1 MSAAEILRFA
11 LRGVAANKLRSSL
24 TVLGVLIGVASVI
37 LLVGVGTASQ
47 QEVEES
53 IEALGT
59 NTLTVTASG
68 SQGTQVRF
76 TDLTAEIAEGLEASE
91 LTPDV
96 ASVSPVATT
105 TATAVWDGAEYEV
118 GSVVGSDEHYL
129 EAANFEVAEGTGITE
144 SDVEAGARVA
154 VVGSTVVDELFGG
167 DDPVGEQISL
177 AGAVYTVVGVL
188 EEQSSST
195 GFGDN
200 NDLVVAPLTAVQRTL
215 TGYGALS
222 QILLQSTGS
231 DTVDA
236 AEAEASAVLD
246 GLMRVSSGET
256 APYSITNAAELLE
269 TQADTAETFTLLL
282 GAVAGISL
290 LVGGIGITNI
300 MMVSVTERTREIGIR
315 KALGAPRRAILTQFL
330 IEATA
335 LSLLGGGLGVG
346 LAYLA
351 SSVTIAGYETVIV
364 PGTVLLALG
373 VSVGIGLFFGGYPA
387 SRAAKLRPI
396 DALRY
401 E

>member
-76 TDLTAEIAEGLEASE
+76 TDLTAEIAEGLDASE

-167 DDPVGEQISL
+167 DDPVGERISL
-177 AGAVYTVVGVL
+177 GGAVYTVVGVL

-222 QILLQSTGS
+222 QILVQSTGS

>member
-1 MSAAEILRFA
+1 MSTAEILRFA

-76 TDLTAEIAEGLEASE
+76 TDLTAAIAEGLDASE

-96 ASVSPVATT
+96 AAVAPVATT
-105 TATAVWDGAEYEV
+105 SATAVWDGAEYDV
-118 GSVVGSDEHYL
+118 GSVVGTDEDYL
-129 EAANFEVAEGTGITE
+129 EAANFEVADGTGITA
-144 SDVEAGARVA
+144 SDVEAAARVA
-154 VVGSTVVDELFGG
+154 VVGSTVADELFGG
-167 DDPVGEQISL
+167 DDPVGEEISL
-177 AGAVYTVVGVL
+177 GGAVYTVVGVL

-222 QILLQSTGS
+222 QILVQSTGS

-246 GLMRVSSGET
+246 GLMRVSGDET

-330 IEATA
+330 VEATA

-351 SSVTIAGYETVIV
+351 SSMTIAGYETVIV

>member
-76 TDLTAEIAEGLEASE
+76 TDLTASIAEGLEASE

-96 ASVSPVATT
+96 AAVSPVATT
-105 TATAVWDGAEYEV
+105 SATAVWDGAEYDV
-118 GSVVGSDEHYL
+118 GSVVGSDEDYL

-144 SDVEAGARVA
+144 SDVEAAARVA
-154 VVGSTVVDELFGG
+154 VVGSTVADELFGG
-167 DDPVGEQISL
+167 DDPVGEQVSL
-177 AGAVYTVVGVL
+177 GGAVYTVVGVL

-222 QILLQSTGS
+222 QILVQSTGS

-246 GLMRVSSGET
+246 GLMRVSGDET

-330 IEATA
+330 VEATA

-351 SSVTIAGYETVIV
+351 SSMTIAGYETVIV

>member
-222 QILLQSTGS
+222 QILVQSTGS

-351 SSVTIAGYETVIV
+351 SSVTIAGYTTVVV
-364 PGTVLLALG
+364 PGMVLLALG

>member
-76 TDLTAEIAEGLEASE
+76 TDLTAEIAEGLDASE

-96 ASVSPVATT
+96 AAVSPVATT
-105 TATAVWDGAEYEV
+105 TATAVWDGAEYDV
-118 GSVVGSDEHYL
+118 GSVVGSDEDYL
-129 EAANFEVAEGTGITE
+129 EAANFDVAEGTGITA
-144 SDVEAGARVA
+144 SDVAAGARVA
-154 VVGSTVVDELFGG
+154 VVGSTVADELFGG
-167 DDPVGEQISL
+167 DDPVGEEVRL
-177 AGAVYTVVGVL
+177 GGAVYTVVGVL

-195 GFGDN
+195 GFGDD

-222 QILLQSTGS
+222 QILVQSTGS

-236 AEAEASAVLD
+236 AEAETAAVLD
-246 GLMRVSSGET
+246 GLMRVQADET

>member
-47 QEVEES
+47 REVEES

-76 TDLTAEIAEGLEASE
+76 TDLTASIAEGLEASE

-96 ASVSPVATT
+96 AAVSPVATT
-105 TATAVWDGAEYEV
+105 SATAVWDGAEYEV
-118 GSVVGSDEHYL
+118 GSVVGTDEDYL

-144 SDVEAGARVA
+144 SDVEAAARVA
-154 VVGSTVVDELFGG
+154 VVGSTVAEELFGG
-167 DDPVGEQISL
+167 DDPVGEQVSL
-177 AGAVYTVVGVL
+177 GGAVYTVVGVL
-188 EEQSSST
+188 DEQSSST
-195 GFGDN
+195 GFGDS

-222 QILLQSTGS
+222 QILVQSTGS
-231 DTVDA
+231 GTVDA
-236 AEAEASAVLD
+236 AEAEVSAVLD
-246 GLMRVSSGET
+246 GLMRVSGEEA

-330 IEATA
+330 VEATA

-351 SSVTIAGYETVIV
+351 SSMTIAGYETVIV